1 MGRKYRTYERTQPEF
16 NTWEELFSK
25 LGYKDREPDRGLSVV
40 GIRKNKRE
48 TVLSLASASSWSI
61 SWLQKQLDKHLG
73 FKPHYKHKRKDSN
86 GKS

>member
-1 MGRKYRTYERTQPEF
+1 MSKRSYESVKDYINHED
-16 NTWEELFSK
+16 LFK
-25 LGYKDREPDRGLSVV
+25 QLGYKTQEPDKGLSVV

-48 TVLSLASASSWSI
+48 TILSLASASSWSI

-73 FKPHYKHKRKDSN
+73 FKTNYKNKRKDSN